1 MSLSSSSSGSN
12 YRRCYREIPPEPA
25 SPITMA
31 AEPEE
36 VLEVDGDAWMGTMQG
51 QYDYDGP
58 HPQPQR
64 VRRAEPDERRDAPP
78 HIRCDLCSK
87 WVKNIGESLVQHQ
100 MSEGCRNRQLRLED
114 WERTKEEHFRNRRQG
129 KAWPA
134 AARVSLRSAP
144 GDRRRRSS
152 SPRRSKPFHGHGRS
166 SGRHRDE
173 SRRRS
178 RERSRM
184 GGRRVEVQEVRARS
198 PLPRHRVDRYLSPLP
213 KSTQAASSSRQ
224 RMCHLTLNLNL

>member
-1 MSLSSSSSGSN
+1 MGKGRVSLSSSSSGSN

-36 VLEVDGDAWMGTMQG
+36 VLEVDGDAWMGTIQG

-78 HIRCDLCSK
+78 HIRCDLCGK

-100 MSEGCRNRQLRLED
+100 NVRRLPQSSASPGGLGAD
-114 WERTKEEHFRNRRQG
+114 QRRTLSQPPPRQG
-129 KAWPA
+129 LACCSQG
-134 AARVSLRSAP
+134 VIEISAP
-144 GDRRRRSS
+144 W
-152 SPRRSKPFHGHGRS
+152 PP
-166 SGRHRDE
+166 
-173 SRRRS
+173 
-178 RERSRM
+178 
-184 GGRRVEVQEVRARS
+184 
-198 PLPRHRVDRYLSPLP
+198 
-213 KSTQAASSSRQ
+213 
-224 RMCHLTLNLNL
+224 

>member
-1 MSLSSSSSGSN
+1 
-12 YRRCYREIPPEPA
+12 
-25 SPITMA
+25 
-31 AEPEE
+31 
-36 VLEVDGDAWMGTMQG
+36 MQG

-64 VRRAEPDERRDAPP
+64 ARRAEPDERRDAPP
-78 HIRCDLCSK
+78 HIRCDLCGK

-100 MSEGCRNRQLRLED
+100 MSEGCRNRQLCLEN

-144 GDRRRRSS
+144 HGRRERRDSRGRGRDRGDRRRRSS

-224 RMCHLTLNLNL
+224 RMRHLTLNLNL